1 MTPTPPFAPQWTTP
15 DQPGGGPVRPIGGRF
30 GWVVAGIV
38 LAVVGLLVANGIVL
52 LSALVLLV
60 VVPAG
65 VVMHLGLF
73 VLCLVAGL
81 RMLSGGD
88 RAMGL
93 GLLIGWVLG
102 AAGTAALVVWAYQSL
117 LDH

>member
-1 MTPTPPFAPQWTTP
+1 MLARISRVVSTTRHP
-15 DQPGGGPVRPIGGRF
+15 VAIVAGSGLSVFLVAYFLGDVAGHARITETLRNVRPE
-30 GWVVAGIV
+30 W
-38 LAVVGLLVANGIVL
+38 
-52 LSALVLLV
+52 
-60 VVPAG
+60 
-65 VVMHLGLF
+65 F